1 MFGAIIRQAL
11 SLLLR
16 MISLLLAFR
25 YSFGVDINLINPLI
39 VGHSLF

>member
-25 YSFGVDINLINPLI
+25 YSSGVDTNLINPHI